1 MSATLPQLL
10 LVAGLVVINAILAG
24 SEIALISLREAQLA
38 KLERRGG
45 AGRVVA
51 RLARDPNRFLAT
63 IQIGITLSGFLAS
76 ATAAVTLAE
85 PVVPY
90 LSFMGGAADT
100 AAIVAVTLILSY
112 FTLVLGELAPKRLA
126 LQRAESWALMIGRP
140 LTLLAVITK
149 PLVWLLS
156 ISTDVVVRLFGGR
169 PGATREEVD
178 LEELRD
184 MVIANR
190 GLREDHQEVLL
201 GAFEV
206 AERSIG
212 DVMTPRT
219 DVFSL
224 EEGTT
229 AAVALQL
236 LIQAGHTRAPV
247 AGRVGGLDSAKGVVG
262 LVDLLTADPGSPVEK
277 HAKEPPVFPDS
288 VLVLVALRSLQQRR
302 QHLALVVDE
311 FGGIDGIITVE
322 DLIEELVGEIYD
334 ETDRDVLG
342 ARKGLD
348 GTVLVPGRFPIHDL
362 VDLGIE
368 APEGDYRTVAG
379 LIIERLG
386 RIAVQGDALDI
397 PGWRLGV
404 ENVEDRSITLVKFT
418 PTVDATVANGTGDTT
433 ADTD

>member
-1 MSATLPQLL
+1 
-10 LVAGLVVINAILAG
+10 LVVINAILAG
-24 SEIALISLREAQLA
+24 SEIALISLREAQLNR
-38 KLERRGG
+38 LERRGG

-85 PVVPY
+85 PLIPY
-90 LSFMGGAADT
+90 LSFMGDGADT
-100 AAIVAVTLILSY
+100 AAIVVVTLILSY

-140 LTLLAVITK
+140 LNLLAVVTK
-149 PLVWLLS
+149 PVVWMLS
-156 ISTDVVVRLFGGR
+156 ISTDVVVRLLGGR

-190 GLREDHQEVLL
+190 GLHEHHQNVLL

-229 AAVALQL
+229 AAEAIQQL
-236 LIQAGHTRAPV
+236 VQAGHTRAPV
-247 AGRVGGLDSAKGVVG
+247 AGRVGGLDGTKGIVS
-262 LVDLLTADPGSPVEK
+262 LVDLVTAQPDSPVER
-277 HAKEPPVFPDS
+277 HSKEPALFPDS
-288 VLVLVALRSLQQRR
+288 VMVLTALRDLQQRR
-302 QHLALVVDE
+302 QQMALVVDE

-322 DLIEELVGEIYD
+322 DLVEELVGEIYD

-342 ARKGLD
+342 ARKVAD
-348 GTVLVPGRFPIHDL
+348 GAVLVPGRFPIHDL
-362 VDLGIE
+362 VDLGID

-379 LIIERLG
+379 LIIDRLG
-386 RIAVQGDALDI
+386 RIAAQGDTLHI

-404 ENVEDRSITLVKFT
+404 ENVEDRTITLVKFT
-418 PTVDATVANGTGDTT
+418 PTGSTTVDNGDAETT
-433 ADTD
+433 AGIG

>member
-1 MSATLPQLL
+1 MSGTLPQLL
-10 LVAGLVVINAILAG
+10 LVAGLVALNALLAG

-38 KLERRGG
+38 RLERRGG

-85 PVVPY
+85 PVIPF
-90 LSFMGGAADT
+90 LSFMGDAADT
-100 AAIVAVTLILSY
+100 AAIVTVTLILSY

-126 LQRAESWALMIGRP
+126 LQRAEGWALMIGRP
-140 LTLLAVITK
+140 LNLLAVATK
-149 PLVWLLS
+149 PIVWLLS
-156 ISTDVVVRLFGGR
+156 ISTDLVVRLFGGR
-169 PGATREEVD
+169 PGSTREEVD

-184 MVIANR
+184 MVIASR
-190 GLREDHQEVLL
+190 GLHEHHQDVLL

-229 AAVALQL
+229 AADALRMLVA
-236 LIQAGHTRAPV
+236 AGHTRAPV
-247 AGRVGGLDSAKGVVG
+247 AGRVGGLDSAKGIVSLID
-262 LVDLLTADPGSPVEK
+262 LVTAEPGSPVER
-277 HAKEPPVFPDS
+277 HSKEPALFPDS
-288 VLVLVALRSLQQRR
+288 VMVLTALRDLQQRR
-302 QHLALVVDE
+302 QQMALVVDE
-311 FGGIDGIITVE
+311 FGGIDGIITIE
-322 DLIEELVGEIYD
+322 DLVEELVGEIYD

-342 ARKGLD
+342 ARKGTD
-348 GTVLVPGRFPIHDL
+348 GTILVPGRFPVHDL

-379 LIIERLG
+379 LIIDRLG
-386 RIAVQGDALDI
+386 RIATQGDTLDI
-397 PGWRLGV
+397 PGWRVTV
-404 ENVEDRSITLVKFT
+404 ENVEDRTITLVKFT
-418 PTVDATVANGTGDTT
+418 PTGATSVGTGADDTT
-433 ADTD
+433 SQID

>member
-1 MSATLPQLL
+1 MSGTLPQLL
-10 LVAGLVVINAILAG
+10 LVGGLVLINAILAG
-24 SEIALISLREAQLA
+24 SELALISLREAQLTRM
-38 KLERRGG
+38 ERRGG

-90 LSFMGGAADT
+90 LSFMGDSADT
-100 AAIVAVTLILSY
+100 AAILIVTLILTY

-126 LQRAESWALMIGRP
+126 LQRAEGWALMVGRP
-140 LTLLAVITK
+140 LNLLAVITK
-149 PLVWLLS
+149 PVVWLLS
-156 ISTDVVVRLFGGR
+156 VSTDLVVRLLGGR

-190 GLREDHQEVLL
+190 GLHEDHQEVLL

-224 EEGTT
+224 EEGTS
-229 AAVALQL
+229 AAAALRL
-236 LIQAGHTRAPV
+236 LVEAGHTRAPV

-262 LVDLLTADPGSPVEK
+262 LVDLLTADPDSPVER

-322 DLIEELVGEIYD
+322 DLVEELVGEIYD

-342 ARKGLD
+342 ARKGQD
-348 GTVLVPGRFPIHDL
+348 GSVLVPGRFPIHDL

-379 LIIERLG
+379 LIIDRLG
-386 RIAVQGDALDI
+386 RIAVQGDTLDI
-397 PGWRLGV
+397 PGWRVTV
-404 ENVEDRSITLVKFT
+404 ENVEDRTITLVKFT
-418 PTVDATVANGTGDTT
+418 PTGTVGDSNDDDKTARVD
-433 ADTD
+433 